1 MERFARFNTMCL
13 ILKNVK
19 NNYSAGNKDIYAG
32 RLFFCQY
39 LARIMVNRFQRF
51 SQSYSVQPIKF
62 G

>member
-32 RLFFCQY
+32 RLFFC
-39 LARIMVNRFQRF
+39 
-51 SQSYSVQPIKF
+51 
-62 G
+62 